1 MSWAQT
7 LRGRLTL
14 WNLAVIAVTLTL
26 FGFLLNITNQ
36 KRLAID
42 IDRDLMDRAMRLGP
56 GPPPDGGPP
65 RRGLGQ
71 MRRGGDDG
79 RVDLRHPQFFSST
92 GEMINGADQEDPY
105 DPGLLERV
113 KQGERGYSNT
123 VYKDIPIR
131 AFGRPTRDGGAVLVA
146 QDMSAYRFLMRQQ
159 LLTLLIVLPLA
170 VLVAGLGALFLTN
183 AALKPIGNVTEAA
196 GRISENSLSTRLEVK
211 GKDELAHL
219 SSTFNAM
226 IDRLQTAFRGLNSAN
241 AELESALENQR
252 RFTAD
257 ASHEL
262 RTPLTRLRLA
272 TSSGLSQEADPAAMV
287 EAMKVADQAGESM
300 AKIVRELLLL
310 AQADAGTL
318 RIQLVPVDLRVVA
331 TDALDSCTN
340 PGRIQVVLPDT
351 AVMVHAD
358 SEHLKRA
365 ILNLLENALRH
376 TGEGKPITLTVSA
389 NGGALI
395 AVKDEGEGIAPEHLA
410 RLGERFY
417 RVDAARSR
425 SDGGF
430 GLGLAIC
437 RSIVDAHHGSL
448 RFESEV
454 GIGTTAI
461 IQLPLD

>member
-36 KRLAID
+36 KRLALD
-42 IDRDLMDRAMRLGP
+42 IDRDLMDRAMRFGP
-56 GPPPDGGPP
+56 GPPPGGPP
-65 RRGLGQ
+65 QGGPGG
-71 MRRGGDDG
+71 MRRGPDDG
-79 RVDLRHPQFFSST
+79 RVDLRHPQFFSPS
-92 GEMINGADQEDPY
+92 GEMENGAFQEDPY
-105 DPGLLERV
+105 DPDLLVRA
-113 KQGERGYSNT
+113 KQGQRGYSDTN
-123 VYKDIPIR
+123 YKDIPVR
-131 AFGRPTRDGGAVLVA
+131 VFGRPTRDGGAVLVA
-146 QDMSAYRFLMRQQ
+146 QDMTAYRFLIRQQ

-170 VLVAGLGALFLTN
+170 VIVAGLGALFLTN
-183 AALKPIGNVTEAA
+183 AALKPIASVTETASK
-196 GRISENSLSTRLEVK
+196 ISENSLSTRIPVT
-211 GKDELAHL
+211 GQDELAKL
-219 SSTFNAM
+219 SLTFNAM

-272 TSSGLSQEADPAAMV
+272 TSSGLSQKGDLAAMAD
-287 EAMKVADQAGESM
+287 AMKVADQAGESM
-300 AKIVRELLLL
+300 ATIVRELLLL

-318 RIQLVPVDLRVVA
+318 RIQLQPVDLRVVA
-331 TDALDSCTN
+331 ADALDSCTQ
-340 PGRIQVVLPDT
+340 PPRIDAILPEK
-351 AVMVHAD
+351 AVMVEAD
-358 SEHLKRA
+358 SGHLKRA

-376 TGEGKPITLTVSA
+376 TDEGKAITLTVSA
-389 NGGALI
+389 NGDAL
-395 AVKDEGEGIAPEHLA
+395 VLVRDEGEGIAAEHLS

-425 SDGGF
+425 SEGGF

-437 RSIVDAHHGSL
+437 KSILDAHHGSL
-448 RFESEV
+448 KFESEL
-454 GIGTTAI
+454 GRGTTATI
-461 IQLPLD
+461 RLPLS